1 MTSIRKA
8 LISCVLAAPLTFLP
22 VSSIA
27 ADKSRAADTAAAR
40 ISIDNFGRINDAY
53 FRGSQPDGDQYRQLK
68 TLGVK
73 TVIDLQQ
80 DGFAGEAQ
88 LVEAAG
94 MKFVR
99 IPMTTHDAPT
109 SVQLDQ
115 FLRLVNDP
123 ASQPVYVHCAGGRH
137 RTGVMTA
144 AYRMSRDGWTA
155 EQAFREMKAYKFGA
169 DFLHNE
175 FKQFI
180 YSYHPP
186 AGAAAHQSVALKL
199 AN

>member
-1 MTSIRKA
+1 MTSFRRA
-8 LISCVLAAPLTFLP
+8 LISCVLAAPLCLLP
-22 VSSIA
+22 ASSIA
-27 ADKSRAADTAAAR
+27 ADRLRAADTAAAP
-40 ISIDNFGRINDAY
+40 ISIDNFGRINDTY
-53 FRGSQPDGDQYRQLK
+53 FRGSQPDGDEYTQLK

-80 DGFAGEAQ
+80 DGFAGEAE

-99 IPMTTHDAPT
+99 IPMTTHEAPT
-109 SVQLDQ
+109 RAQLDQ
-115 FLRLVNDP
+115 FLKLVNNP

-144 AYRMSRDGWTA
+144 AYRISRDGWTA
-155 EQAFREMKAYKFGA
+155 EQAFKEMKAYKFGA

-180 YSYHPP
+180 YGYHP
-186 AGAAAHQSVALKL
+186 AAPAHQPVTVKP